1 MYLYLTGRFCFV
13 PNAPQVIGSRC
24 RRRRGV
30 PISGAA
36 RYTMQEARD
45 ERLIMFFPP
54 SKRAMRRNGTWESSR
69 RPVTSSSS
77 PVST

>member
-1 MYLYLTGRFCFV
+1 MYLYLTDRFCFV

-54 SKRAMRRNGTWESSR
+54 IKEGHAAQRDVGIIA
-69 RPVTSSSS
+69 
-77 PVST
+77 